1 MSNIDHTY
9 VEAMSKMN
17 FSSVQALLI
26 LFDLSLQVGN
36 VNVKTKVYVVKWVS
50 AKLTAYDLFLF
61 NYQRVYLAAMV
72 YKSSFQLL

>member
-36 VNVKTKVYVVKWVS
+36 VNVKTKVYVVNWVS
-50 AKLTAYDLFLF
+50 AKLTAYDLLLF
-61 NYQRVYLAAMV
+61 NYQIVYLAAIV